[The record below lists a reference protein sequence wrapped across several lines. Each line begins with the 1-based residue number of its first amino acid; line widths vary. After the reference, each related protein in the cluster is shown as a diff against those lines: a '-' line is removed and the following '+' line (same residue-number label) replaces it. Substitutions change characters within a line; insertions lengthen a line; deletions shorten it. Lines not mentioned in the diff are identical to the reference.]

1 MKKIFFCC
9 LLAASILS
17 CKKTE
22 NKTVS
27 EINTEIKKDSIVLE
41 KMSISEIA
49 DSLKKS
55 DYSKEFAKYSDEI
68 VNKVAEKMS
77 YTLTM
82 DESGETEYLKEIMG
96 FENNIISL
104 YWETCGTG
112 GCMQHQKLQIKG
124 NDVIDLGNGF
134 DKLSETEMTRLDN
147 EITKKNKEFSHISG
161 RNEADIKLIEG
172 GNYLISFQGLT
183 QDDGEATGGSL
194 EISYETKDLKTFL
207 TSTLKVVAKKIN

>member
-1 MKKIFFCC
+1 MKKIIFCC

-22 NKTVS
+22 NETVS
-27 EINTEIKKDSIVLE
+27 EIKTETKKDSIVEE
-41 KMSISEIA
+41 KMTISQIT

-55 DYSKEFAKYSDEI
+55 DYSKEFAKYSDEV
-68 VNKVAEKMS
+68 VNKIAEKMS

-82 DESGETEYLKEIMG
+82 DESGETEYLKEITG
-96 FENNIISL
+96 FKNNIISL
-104 YWETCGTG
+104 YWETCGTA
-112 GCMQHQKLQIKG
+112 GCMQHQKLQIKD
-124 NDVIDLGNGF
+124 NDIIDLGNGF
-134 DKLSETEMTRLDN
+134 DKLSENELTRLDN

-161 RNEADIKLIEG
+161 RNEADIKPIEN

-183 QDDGEATGGSL
+183 EDDAEASGGSL

-207 TSTLKVVAKKIN
+207 TNTLKVVAKN

>member
-1 MKKIFFCC
+1 MKKIIFCC

-22 NKTVS
+22 NGNAS
-27 EINTEIKKDSIVLE
+27 EIKTETKKDSIVEE
-41 KMSISEIA
+41 KMTISQIT

-55 DYSKEFAKYSDEI
+55 DYSKEFAKYSDEV
-68 VNKVAEKMS
+68 VNKIAEKMS

-82 DESGETEYLKEIMG
+82 DESGETEYLKEITG
-96 FENNIISL
+96 FKNNIISL
-104 YWETCGTG
+104 YWETCGTA
-112 GCMQHQKLQIKG
+112 GCMQHQKLQIKD
-124 NDVIDLGNGF
+124 NDIIDLGNGF
-134 DKLSETEMTRLDN
+134 DKLSENELTRLDN

-161 RNEADIKLIEG
+161 RNEADIKPIEN

-183 QDDGEATGGSL
+183 EDDAEASGGSL

-207 TSTLKVVAKKIN
+207 TNTLKVVAKN